1 MRTNFKSTRKY
12 HGKFL
17 SKIIIMTIILVLLFT
32 IFLLSKFTKNLNK
45 TLIDISTSEITR
57 VTERFI
63 TERLNNSIFNNTK
76 LEDIL
81 ILEKNSQEEIIYVDF
96 NLEKAYQVLDEVS
109 NVLTNSLDNLDSGN
123 VSVAYLDK
131 ELSHELGSM
140 VLSIPIGNSFNN
152 LYFYNFGPRIPVR
165 INFIGSVLTNLKTK
179 VTDYGLNNALVE
191 LFVYIEFKTQIMSPF
206 DMEEITLNYD
216 AVIASMMI
224 EGEVPNLYG
233 GTIEKSSN
241 IYQSELTE

>member
-17 SKIIIMTIILVLLFT
+17 SKIILMTTILVLLFT

-45 TLIDISTSEITR
+45 TLIDISASEITR

-63 TERLNNSIFNNTK
+63 TERLNSSIFNNTK

-123 VSVAYLDK
+123 VSVAYLDE

-206 DMEEITLNYD
+206 DTQEITLNYD

-224 EGEVPNLYG
+224 EGEVPSLYG